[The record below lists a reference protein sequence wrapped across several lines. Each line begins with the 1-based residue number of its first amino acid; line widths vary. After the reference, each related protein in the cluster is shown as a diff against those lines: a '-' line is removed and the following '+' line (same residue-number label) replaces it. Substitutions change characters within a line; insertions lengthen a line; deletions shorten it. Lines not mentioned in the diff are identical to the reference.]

1 MGHMDRDDTEVQAEV
16 AEREARESQREQ
28 LLAEY
33 FGMQQNKVSIAKH
46 KNELIAELETMN

>member
-1 MGHMDRDDTEVQAEV
+1 MGHKDRDDTEVQAEV